1 MQRTVRAALALSV
14 AMLSFAALPAF
25 GAQSKGYPDKPIRL
39 IVPFAPGGGTDIVA
53 RVLAQKLSDEF
64 SQQVVVDNRPGA
76 GGTLGAEMA
85 ARAAP
90 DGYTF
95 AMVSGSYSVNP
106 SIYKLPYDP
115 VTGIEPISEIGR
127 GPFVVCVH
135 QSVPAKSIKE
145 LIDLAKAKPG
155 SLNYGSTGTGGIT
168 QLATELFKLMTKTN
182 FVHIPYKGTGPALA
196 DLLGG
201 QVQLLFGA
209 APAML
214 PQMNGGKI
222 RALAVTTAKRA
233 AAMPD
238 LPTVGETVPGYEASV
253 WYLLFAPKNTPKDIV
268 KRWSDAAIKVVKT
281 KEMQDRLASGEGLE
295 PVGSTPAEATK
306 TLRAEIDKWAKV
318 VKAANIKAGD

>member
-1 MQRTVRAALALSV
+1 MQSIPARALLALAAAGAS
-14 AMLSFAALPAF
+14 AMSCPAP
-25 GAQSKGYPDKPIRL
+25 AQAKGYPDKPIRL
-39 IVPFAPGGGTDIVA
+39 IVPFAPGGGTDIIA
-53 RVLAQKLSDEF
+53 RVLGGKLAEDF
-64 SQQVVVDNRPGA
+64 GQQVVIDNRPGA

-115 VTGIEPISEIGR
+115 VNGILPISEIGR

-135 QSVPAKSIKE
+135 PSVPVKNIKE
-145 LIDLAKAKPG
+145 LIALAKAKPG
-155 SLNYGSTGTGGIT
+155 TLNFGSTGTGGIT
-168 QLATELFKLMTKTN
+168 QLATELFKLMTQTN
-182 FVHIPYKGTGPALA
+182 LVHIPYKGTGPALA
-196 DLLGG
+196 DLIGG

-214 PQMNGGKI
+214 PQIGGGKI

-233 AAMPD
+233 AALPD
-238 LPTVGETVPGYEASV
+238 LPTVAETVPGYESAV
-253 WYLLFAPKNTPKDIV
+253 WYLLFAPKNTPKDV
-268 KRWSDAAIKVVKT
+268 VQRWATAVVKVVKT

-295 PVGSTPAEATK
+295 PVGSSPQEAT
-306 TLRAEIDKWAKV
+306 TMLRNEIDKWAKV
-318 VKAANIKAGD
+318 VKAAGIKAGD